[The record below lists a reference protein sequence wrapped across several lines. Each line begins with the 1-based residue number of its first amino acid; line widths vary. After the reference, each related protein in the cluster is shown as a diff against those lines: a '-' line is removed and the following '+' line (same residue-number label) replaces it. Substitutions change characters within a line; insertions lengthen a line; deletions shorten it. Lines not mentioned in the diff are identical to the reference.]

1 MVKGAFTLIVTPF
14 DKNYKLDEDGF
25 RELIRRQVDSGIHG
39 IAPLG
44 VTGESPALTDAEIR
58 RVVEICV
65 DEAGGKCLVA
75 PDTCSCNLE
84 QTISR
89 LKLYAELGC
98 DLAVVFVPFLVLP
111 KSDGVLEFYKRINE
125 VTDIPVLIHNAP
137 GRVGINVEPALY
149 AQLARMPHIVGTKD
163 GNKQLDHLAKVI
175 HVTKEQDFGVF
186 TGKDTTAYPVMMFG
200 GSGVFTVAGNVIPE
214 VMRDIVDFSLK
225 GDREAAARL
234 HYDHYELFEALRFE
248 TNPMAA
254 KEALGSMGLPGQ
266 YLRLPLTRLSES
278 KRTVLKEILRQKGLI

>member
-1 MVKGAFTLIVTPF
+1 MIKGAFTLIVTPF

-25 RELIRRQVDSGIHG
+25 RALIRRQVDSGIHG

-65 DEAGGKCLVA
+65 DEAGGKCLIA

-98 DLAVVFVPFLVLP
+98 DLAVVYVPFLVLP
-111 KSDGVLEFYKRINE
+111 KPDGVLEFYKRINE

-137 GRVGINVEPALY
+137 GRVGINVEPSLY

-163 GNKQLDHLAKVI
+163 GNKLLDHLAKVI
-175 HVTKEQDFGVF
+175 YVTKEQDFGVF

-200 GSGVFTVAGNVIPE
+200 GSGVFTVAGNVVPE

-225 GDREAAARL
+225 GDREAAAQL

-254 KEALGSMGLPGQ
+254 KEALGLMGFPGQ

-278 KRTVLKEILRQKGLI
+278 KRAILKEILRQKGLI

>member
-44 VTGESPALTDAEIR
+44 VTGESPALTDAEIQ

-65 DEAGGKCLVA
+65 DEAGGKCLIA

-84 QTISR
+84 QTINR
-89 LKLYAELGC
+89 LKLYSKLGC
-98 DLAVVFVPFLVLP
+98 DLAVVYVPFLVLP
-111 KSDGVLEFYKRINE
+111 KPDGVLEFYKRIND

-137 GRVGINVEPALY
+137 GRVGINVEPSLY
-149 AQLARMPHIVGTKD
+149 SQLARMPNIVGTKD
-163 GNKQLDHLAKVI
+163 GNKLLDHLAKVI
-175 HVTKEQDFGVF
+175 YVTKEQDFGVF
-186 TGKDTTAYPVMMFG
+186 TGKDTTAYPIMMFG
-200 GSGVFTVAGNVIPE
+200 GSGVFAVAGNIVPE

-225 GDREAAARL
+225 GDREAAAQL
-234 HYDHYELFEALRFE
+234 HYDYYELFEALRFE

-254 KEALGSMGLPGQ
+254 KEALGLMGFPGQ

-278 KRTVLKEILRQKGLI
+278 KRNILKEILHKKGLV